1 MGTKM
6 TYPGF
11 HPVARHDGIFQEKIH
26 DAYKIKGKL
35 AEPTV
40 CPVCNAVFH
49 DGRWRWSAA
58 PVDAHRHNCPA
69 CQRIHDHYPASFLT
83 LEGNFFFSHRD
94 EIMHLVHNVEK
105 KEKPEH
111 PLQRIMAIEEK
122 DNATLITTTD
132 IHLARS
138 IAEAIHHAYQG
149 HLEFHYN
156 PEENLLRAHWS
167 H

>member
-40 CPVCNAVFH
+40 YPVCNAVFH
-49 DGRWRWSAA
+49 EGRWHWSAA

-69 CQRIHDHYPASFLT
+69 CQRI
-83 LEGNFFFSHRD
+83 
-94 EIMHLVHNVEK
+94 
-105 KEKPEH
+105 
-111 PLQRIMAIEEK
+111 MAVEEK

-156 PEENLLRAHWS
+156 LEENLLRAQHWS